1 MLQRKVCVV
10 DVGVLLHNLKWPK
23 ATYAEVL
30 DRYENYMNR
39 RYSKFANVMVV
50 FDGYSVELTRVQE
63 HARHSGSSSADIQ
76 IKSST
81 KVTTSREAF
90 LANLHNKV

>member
-1 MLQRKVCVV
+1 
-10 DVGVLLHNLKWPK
+10 
-23 ATYAEVL
+23 
-30 DRYENYMNR
+30 
-39 RYSKFANVMVV
+39 MVV